1 MNMMNQS
8 YVNFNKSDS
17 SNRSI
22 QAFMALIGII
32 CHILSIFVFGRK
44 KLKNFSYSV
53 YWRIKAVCEILVL
66 LKIIQFWTTEI
77 IQVNNNPISDIFCR
91 LTQYSTYVPNGIS
104 LCLELIITLDRFF
117 TIIYS
122 NRFGFIKKRSFQIAI
137 ISLVVAYNI
146 LINVIFQL
154 NYRLNKVKDTW
165 ICQVQIDEY
174 KISWTIG
181 LIETFIVNLFVNPI
195 IDFILIRRIIVT
207 RRNVR
212 PINRTIINDR
222 KFAISAIGL
231 NTSSVLLKIPFV
243 LNNLLSIY
251 LNVGPEIA
259 SRIYTISLLIVM
271 IDKID
276 IFFVNMLVNSIFRQE
291 FFNMIKSIN
300 NNKKANN
307 KNFINKNTRAQSSLR
322 VREFSRLIPRSP
334 YNI

>member
-1 MNMMNQS
+1 MPYIVYFCVRAKKTQE
-8 YVNFNKSDS
+8 FLLLGLLANKSRLWNSCSIEDNS
-17 SNRSI
+17 ILDNRNNTSKQQSNFRHFLPFNSI
-22 QAFMALIGII
+22 LDLCSKRHFIV
-32 CHILSIFVFGRK
+32 S
-44 KLKNFSYSV
+44 
-53 YWRIKAVCEILVL
+53 RIV
-66 LKIIQFWTTEI
+66 
-77 IQVNNNPISDIFCR
+77 
-91 LTQYSTYVPNGIS
+91 
-104 LCLELIITLDRFF
+104 ITLDRFF

-334 YNI
+334 YNIWDVSKIYEIVIFYFLMI

>member
-1 MNMMNQS
+1 MNNQS
-8 YVNFNKSDS
+8 YVNFDKSDAL
-17 SNRSI
+17 NRSI
-22 QAFMALIGII
+22 QVSLSLIGII

-66 LKIIQFWTTEI
+66 FRIIQFWTIEI
-77 IQVNNNPISDIFCR
+77 LKVNNNLISNISCR
-91 LTQYSTYVPNGIS
+91 LTQFSAYVPNGIS

-122 NRFGFIKKRSFQIAI
+122 NRFGFIKKISFQIAI
-137 ISLVVAYNI
+137 ISLVVGYNI
-146 LINVIFQL
+146 IINLIFPL

-165 ICQVQIDEY
+165 ICQVKIDEY
-174 KISWTIG
+174 KIIWIVG
-181 LIETFIVNLFVNPI
+181 LIERFIVNLFVNPI
-195 IDFILIRRIIVT
+195 IDLIIIRHIIVT

-212 PINRTIINDR
+212 RINRTIINDR

-231 NTSSVLLKIPFV
+231 NTSSVLLKLPFV

-259 SRIYTISLLIVM
+259 SRIYSICLLIVM

-300 NNKKANN
+300 SNKNNKKE
-307 KNFINKNTRAQSSLR
+307 INRTNTSTRVQSSLR
-322 VREFSRLIPRSP
+322 SRRFTRLIPRSP
-334 YNI
+334 YII